1 MFPGMDGSDGEWK
14 SDSSLTV
21 DSVTVD
27 HILTCTDVEI
37 VARGEAARRQT
48 SRLCRYKPTRLYSAG
63 RPVYRHSHE
72 HQYYSFLLHGH
83 NQYLFVHPSSSNWI
97 VGDHMGTY
105 QGWIQSR
112 AAPGLSPTSVD
123 EKKFKKKFKKKREGG
138 WEEGNIHASCHL
150 ITNTYGGTMRNQGNL
165 VLFGFLFFYN
175 TS

>member
-1 MFPGMDGSDGEWK
+1 
-14 SDSSLTV
+14 
-21 DSVTVD
+21 
-27 HILTCTDVEI
+27 
-37 VARGEAARRQT
+37 
-48 SRLCRYKPTRLYSAG
+48 
-63 RPVYRHSHE
+63 
-72 HQYYSFLLHGH
+72 
-83 NQYLFVHPSSSNWI
+83 
-97 VGDHMGTY
+97 MGTY
-105 QGWIQSR
+105 RGGIQSR